1 MNTKKIY
8 WAFAAGLI
16 LLALIIFGQEGARS
30 SGTSPIEHVPS
41 APSPVAK
48 KYCLAKGVLTT
59 TPAASS
65 SAYCIYSYD
74 ASRTVMPLVPFTYSF
89 SIVDNEGDVLKDFTL
104 ERQKLLHLIVVRKD
118 FQEFQ
123 HVHPVFDPATGMF
136 TLSGLTLPTAGD
148 YRIFADFTPKSASL
162 DAGGSPLPTNTY
174 EDVVATGSFTP
185 QSLGADTSKST
196 VDGYVVSL
204 STTPHQ
210 LTKNAN
216 TFSFTVLQ
224 DGKSVTYLE
233 DYLGAL
239 GHAVILKEGTL
250 EYIHTHAL
258 ESATATQD
266 GHINFH
272 VVFPSA
278 GRYKVFM
285 QFQHKGAVHTSQFVV
300 TVADTSG
307 ATMEHSPAIEGAMK
321 H

>member
-8 WAFAAGLI
+8 WTFAAGLI
-16 LLALIIFGQEGARS
+16 LLALIIFGQERART
-30 SGTSPIEHVPS
+30 SGTLPIEHVAS
-41 APSPVAK
+41 APSPAAK
-48 KYCLAKGVLTT
+48 KYCRDKGVLAT
-59 TPAASS
+59 TPVASS
-65 SAYCIYSYD
+65 SAYCIDSID
-74 ASRTVMPLVPFTYSF
+74 ASRIVMPLVPFTYSF
-89 SIVDNEGDVLKDFTL
+89 SIVDNKGNVLKDFTL

-118 FQEFQ
+118 FKEFQ
-123 HVHPVFDPATGMF
+123 HVHPAFDPAMGKF

-148 YRIFADFTPKSASL
+148 YRIFADFTSKSAPL
-162 DAGGSPLPTNTY
+162 DAEGLPLPTNTY
-174 EDVVATGSFTP
+174 EDVVAGGTYTS
-185 QSLGADTSKST
+185 QSLGADTSKSA

-216 TFSFTVLQ
+216 TFSFMVLQ
-224 DGKSVTYLE
+224 DGKSVTNLE

-285 QFQHKGAVHTSQFVV
+285 QFQHKGAVHTSPFVV
-300 TVADTSG
+300 TVADTAG
-307 ATMEHSPAIEGAMK
+307 TEMNHNPTLQ
-321 H
+321 